1 MIRLEGNLC
10 PGGSNNSFVQT
21 NRQHGLMAE
30 LYQQVER
37 IMFGVFRNVNI
48 RAAWGGLWLKLPQSR
63 SEASSSSA
71 VPWSLP
77 WRPNTAASNS
87 RMLRTSTERPT
98 ANRNLAA
105 KLGASRATQAEGL
118 SFMAVGLL
126 GLAVSLL
133 GLLCLAA
140 GLVWS
145 LTSVVGLAGTTW
157 RNCTATQIYSLC
169 IRSCKLW

>member
-30 LYQQVER
+30 LYQQVEW

-71 VPWSLP
+71 MPWSLP

-118 SFMAVGLL
+118 KLHGCWTIRSR
-126 GLAVSLL
+126 
-133 GLLCLAA
+133 CLAA
-140 GLVWS
+140 GTS
-145 LTSVVGLAGTTW
+145 LPSCRSSLEFDLGCRACRDYLA
-157 RNCTATQIYSLC
+157 QLYSNTDLQFVHQV
-169 IRSCKLW
+169 L